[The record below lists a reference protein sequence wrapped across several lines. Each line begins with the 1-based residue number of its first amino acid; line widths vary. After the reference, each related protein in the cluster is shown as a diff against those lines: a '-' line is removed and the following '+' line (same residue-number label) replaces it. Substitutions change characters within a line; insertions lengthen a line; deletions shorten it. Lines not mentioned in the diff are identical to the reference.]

1 MSRRI
6 LLADDSVTIQKVIEL
21 TFSEQDYEILAVS
34 DGTSAITQLTE
45 ARPDLVL
52 ADVHMPGASGL
63 EVCRL
68 AKELHP
74 GLPVVLMVGTF
85 EPFEEAD
92 ATAAGADSY
101 LKKPFDSQ
109 ELLRLVADLMPK
121 GSTASSGPV
130 SQAAEPA
137 TDWGLGEHSSADLD
151 ALDLATPDLPTPEP
165 PGSDLPGHDLPPAT
179 AVAGEVEEEVDLES
193 WDKLEIAAAEEEE
206 EAGEPVWG
214 NFDASFAEAALGE
227 AGVAED
233 EALVAGAEGAAAADE
248 GAGTA
253 FGELEPVEEVVLAGV
268 EEPPYETPG
277 LDMPAIVAGEPATEG
292 PAIQPEEEPAPA
304 EAAAPAGEPAPWQVA
319 AVEPSAPL
327 AAPTELFDVATARRA
342 DAAARETV
350 ARPVALD
357 GLSDDDVD
365 RVARR
370 VIELLGDKVVRDIA
384 WEVIPDVAELVIKD
398 RIRELE
404 AQVDGAA
411 EP

>member
-109 ELLRLVADLMPK
+109 ELLRLVAELMPK
-121 GSTASSGPV
+121 DSTGSSSPAEP
-130 SQAAEPA
+130 AAEPA
-137 TDWGLGEHSSADLD
+137 ADWGLGEHSGADLD
-151 ALDLATPDLPTPEP
+151 ALDLAAPDLPTPEL
-165 PGSDLPGHDLPPAT
+165 PGSDPLGHDLPPAT

-193 WDKLEIAAAEEEE
+193 WDKLEIATAEEEE

-233 EALVAGAEGAAAADE
+233 EALVAEAAGATGADE

-253 FGELEPVEEVVLAGV
+253 FGELEPVEEPVVAGV

-292 PAIQPEEEPAPA
+292 PAITPDEPAPA
-304 EAAAPAGEPAPWQVA
+304 EAAAPADETAAWPVA
-319 AVEPSAPL
+319 AVELSAPP
-327 AAPTELFDVATARRA
+327 AAPAELFDVATARRA
-342 DAAARETV
+342 DAAARETM
-350 ARPVALD
+350 APPVALD
-357 GLSDDDVD
+357 GLSDEDVD

-404 AQVDGAA
+404 AQVDGVA